1 MKSFYLLFS
10 LLLSSLSF
18 LHAQELVRST
28 YVGSFSEFEISTL
41 FGITPNNGVDMY
53 KVVYTTP
60 DAQGV
65 QDTASGLL
73 CIPSIGGTYPLLAY
87 QHGTVGGPSDVPSKR
102 RGGYELAVIFASFS
116 YITTAADFLGLG
128 ESRGFHPYV
137 HAATEASAGIDMLYA
152 AQDFIAAD
160 VDYQLNDQ
168 LFITGYSQ
176 GGHAAMAMHRELET
190 NYTDDF
196 TVTAAAPL
204 SGPYDISGVMTD
216 LIFNG
221 EEYGT
226 VAYLP
231 NLTLGYEAAYGNIYN
246 EISDL
251 FVEPYA
257 SMIERF
263 YNEEVDLFT
272 LNEQLIEALITN
284 EGASIPMLMLQDSVV
299 NNVKNNPNHPINVAL
314 RDNDTYDWIPVAPT
328 RLYYC
333 MGDDQVPFRNSII
346 ADSVMNA
353 NGALDVAAA
362 NLGDNLDHGGCVG
375 PAATATIFFFMGK
388 QDFTMT
394 GINDYAANDL
404 ASFYPNPAKELLNI
418 HFQDRKIPEMTIE
431 IVDLSGKLL
440 VRSIVKSSSETSLDV
455 STFAEG
461 VYFIKMYTEEG
472 YRSQKLI
479 IQR

>member
-1 MKSFYLLFS
+1 MKKFYLLFT
-10 LLLSSLSF
+10 LLLSTLTF
-18 LHAQELVRST
+18 LQAQELVRSA

-53 KVVYTTP
+53 KIVYTTP

-73 CIPSIGGTYPLLAY
+73 CVPSIGGTYPLLAY
-87 QHGTVGGPSDVPSKR
+87 QHGTVGGPNDVPSKR
-102 RGGYELAVIFASFS
+102 RGGYELAVVFASFS

-152 AQDFIAAD
+152 AQDFIATDAD
-160 VDYQLNDQ
+160 LQLNDQ

-176 GGHAAMAMHRELET
+176 GGHAAMAMHRELEA

-204 SGPYDISGVMTD
+204 SGPYDISGVMSD
-216 LIFNG
+216 LIFNE
-221 EEYGT
+221 EEYGS
-226 VAYLP
+226 VSYLP
-231 NLTLGYEAAYGNIYN
+231 NVALGYEAAYGNIYN
-246 EISDL
+246 EISDI
-251 FVEPYA
+251 FKEPYA
-257 SMIERF
+257 SMIEEF
-263 YNEEVDLFT
+263 YNAEVDLFT
-272 LNEQLIEALITN
+272 LNGQLVDALVAN
-284 EGASIPMLMLQDSVV
+284 EGASVPFFMLQDSVV
-299 NNVKNNPNHPINVAL
+299 TNVKNNPNHPINVAL
-314 RDNDTYDWIPVAPT
+314 RDNNTYDWVPNAPT

-333 MGDDQVPFRNSII
+333 VGDDQVPFRNSIV

-375 PAATATIFFFMGK
+375 PAATATIFFFMGI

-394 GINDYAANDL
+394 GVNDL
-404 ASFYPNPAKELLNI
+404 AINDLATFYPNPATDILNI
-418 HFQDRKIPEMTIE
+418 TFQNNSVPEMTVE
-431 IVDLSGKLL
+431 IVDLSGKLI
-440 VRSIVKSSSETSLDV
+440 VRSIVKSSAKTSLDV

-472 YRSQKLI
+472 YRSQKLV